1 MLALLMLPAASL
13 KTKTTMETKATME
26 SRAKMEAKLTAKFRA
41 KLILHM
47 SERPVM
53 QIVRMLKDTKEELKA
68 EMEDDAKVHEE
79 IYCWCKANDLEK
91 STDIGNGK
99 RESTRLTSIID
110 TQKAKIAELTETR
123 EATYREVQADKESLQ
138 TARNL
143 RLKDNQEFH
152 QQEKDLLEA
161 VKAAHGAL
169 VVLSEQNKPDLAQIR
184 SKVLRLIDTKLVHN
198 SKGTLKESANMLSSF
213 MQSSDAAMLLQ
224 RDSRPGYQSY
234 APQSAQVFG
243 ILKQMKE
250 DFEQSLAELRDS
262 EAKSVADFEA
272 VKKSK
277 TLEIQLGEQGVIK
290 MDAALANSMQ
300 TKSSA
305 ETDLESTSDQLKL
318 DLTFMENLKKKC
330 GADYEEYDV
339 RKASRLEEIK
349 AVDAAIK
356 ILNSDE
362 SFEIFEKMQPTSE
375 NLVPLAPTT
384 TGTTTTTADPLL
396 SGGTFLQLSST
407 SASRSATTMR
417 ARLRRQAVHL
427 LQQAAARTGS
437 KLLAKIAA
445 SARVDGFDKVKE
457 EIDKMMKHLRQ
468 QQKDEAVDKDE
479 CIKHLNTNTRE
490 IAAVTDDY
498 NDLTAKK
505 DVLEQDID
513 QLNDQM
519 EEEKSEIANT
529 QKSMKE
535 QTEAREAAKA
545 EVDQTLA
552 DHRLMSMILQKAI
565 DRMKQVYLDQPEF
578 LQRQQPGGPH
588 VQTEAT
594 ATDPGNGPASFKR
607 YEAGRGGQCV
617 QMMENVLAHTKGV
630 EKLAMKD
637 EENDQAG
644 YEEFMKDAN
653 RIIKAATLS
662 MTHIKE
668 QLAMKREKLSITN
681 GDLKDTGDEGKRLD
695 AIKTDLHAN
704 CDYITRNFDM
714 RQSARQQEVDALSEA
729 KAILSG
735 AN

>member
-26 SRAKMEAKLTAKFRA
+26 SKAKMEARLTAKLRA
-41 KLILHM
+41 KYVLDM

-53 QIVRMLKDTKEELKA
+53 QIVRMLKDTKAELQA
-68 EMEDDAKVHEE
+68 EMQDDAEVHEK
-79 IYCWCKANDLEK
+79 IYCWCQANDLEK

-99 RESTRLTSIID
+99 RESTRLKSIID
-110 TQKAKIAELTETR
+110 TQTAKIAEITETR

-143 RLKDNQEFH
+143 RMKDNQEFH

-184 SKVLRLIDTKLVHN
+184 SKVLRLIDTKFVHN

-213 MQSSDAAMLLQ
+213 MQSSDAAVLLQ

-250 DFEQSLAELRDS
+250 DFEQSLAELREI

-272 VKKSK
+272 VKQSK

-290 MDAALANSMQ
+290 LDAALATAMQ
-300 TKSSA
+300 TKSDA
-305 ETDLESTSDQLKL
+305 KADLTTTSDQLKL
-318 DLTFMENLKKKC
+318 DLTFMDKLKKKC
-330 GADYEEYDV
+330 GADYDEYDV

-349 AVDAAIK
+349 AVDEAIK

-362 SFEIFEKMQPTSE
+362 SFEIFEKMKPAAVPGT
-375 NLVPLAPTT
+375 LVP
-384 TGTTTTTADPLL
+384 
-396 SGGTFLQLSST
+396 GGTFLQLAST

-457 EIDKMMKHLRQ
+457 EIGKMMAHLRQ

-505 DVLEQDID
+505 DVLEQEIG

-519 EEEKSEIANT
+519 DEEKTEVANT
-529 QKSMKE
+529 EKSMKE
-535 QTEAREAAKA
+535 QTEQREAEKA

-565 DRMKQVYLDQPEF
+565 DRMKEVYVLM
-578 LQRQQPGGPH
+578 QQEPGAPH
-588 VQTEAT
+588 VQTAAT
-594 ATDPGNGPASFKR
+594 DTDPGNGPASFKR

-630 EKLAMKD
+630 EALAVKN

-644 YEEFMKDAN
+644 YEEFMKDCN
-653 RIIKAATLS
+653 RIIKAAKLS
-662 MTHIKE
+662 MTHIQE
-668 QLAMKREKLSITN
+668 ELAMKREKLSITN

-695 AIKTDLHAN
+695 AIKTDLHAS